1 MSNFLDALQNY
12 SGILLL
18 SLLILVIILLIC
30 TFNLSL
36 GLSRLNK
43 KYKIFMKGKDGQSLE
58 KLFKRKF
65 DMIEKLA
72 SNSEINR
79 EDIQKL
85 EKLYNSSLHKYGIV
99 KYDAFE
105 DMGGKL
111 SFVLALLDKE
121 NTGFLLNAIHSRE
134 NCFLYI
140 KEIVNGESYIMLSE
154 EEVEALKR
162 AVNFGIEESEF
173 DILFPNHRKYKI
185 WWILCK
191 P

>member
-43 KYKIFMKGKDGQSLE
+43 KYKIFMKGKDGQSME

-173 DILFPNHRKYKI
+173 DI
-185 WWILCK
+185 
-191 P
+191 

>member
-65 DMIEKLA
+65 YMIEKLS

-173 DILFPNHRKYKI
+173 DI
-185 WWILCK
+185 
-191 P
+191 